1 MKHRSLEPKLGLD
14 ITQQTNDLAGRYVRA
29 NRNVN
34 RSMRKLASLSLA
46 LLTCLATCALC
57 QSPSGATCKL
67 IVHIDGFRNQK
78 GNAGITVF
86 TSPDGWPENND
97 KAFTHDGHPFTG
109 NKATMELQLPAGRYA
124 IAVLHDENSN
134 HKLDRNMIGWPKEGF
149 GFSNNPKVNLS
160 APSFDTAAMQINC
173 PFTETTIHLIY
184 K

>member
-1 MKHRSLEPKLGLD
+1 M
-14 ITQQTNDLAGRYVRA
+14 
-29 NRNVN
+29 
-34 RSMRKLASLSLA
+34 KLATLSLA
-46 LLTCLATCALC
+46 LLTCLSTGAFC
-57 QSPSGATCKL
+57 QSPSNGECKL

-97 KAFTHDGHPFTG
+97 KAFIHDGHPFTG
-109 NKATMELQLPAGRYA
+109 DKTTVEVQLPPGLYA

-134 HKLDRNMIGWPKEGF
+134 HKLDRNVLGWPKEGF

-160 APSFDTAAMQINC
+160 APSFNTATMHVAC
-173 PFTETTIHLIY
+173 PATEITIHLIY

>member
-29 NRNVN
+29 SRNVN

-86 TSPDGWPENND
+86 TSSDGWPENND

>member
-1 MKHRSLEPKLGLD
+1 
-14 ITQQTNDLAGRYVRA
+14 
-29 NRNVN
+29 
-34 RSMRKLASLSLA
+34 MRKLASLSLA
-46 LLTCLATCALC
+46 FLTCLATCALC

>member
-1 MKHRSLEPKLGLD
+1 M
-14 ITQQTNDLAGRYVRA
+14 
-29 NRNVN
+29 
-34 RSMRKLASLSLA
+34 KLAIFSLA
-46 LLTCLATCALC
+46 LLAWLPTGVLC
-57 QSPSGATCKL
+57 QSPSPTTCKL

-97 KAFTHDGHPFTG
+97 NAFMHVGHPFTG
-109 NKATMELQLPAGRYA
+109 DKATMELQLPAGRYA

-134 HKLDRNMIGWPKEGF
+134 HKLDRNIIGWPKEGF

-160 APSFDTAAMQINC
+160 APGFGTAAMQVNC
-173 PFTETTIHLIY
+173 PVTETTIHLIY